1 MWNAMK
7 TKSLAAALLISS
19 TIHGSL
25 LWKTN
30 EAATEAATEAAAGT
44 TQASLSSR
52 LAGSTTLSPA
62 IRYVTLEPVLIV
74 GRHAPLLP
82 NQVAPQAPMA
92 SSATLGQCT
101 NNSAHPVTLNEQKD
115 STLGLC

>member
-7 TKSLAAALLISS
+7 IKSLAAALLIS
-19 TIHGSL
+19 TTVHGAL
-25 LWKTN
+25 FWKMN
-30 EAATEAATEAAAGT
+30 EVATEAAAGT
-44 TQASLSSR
+44 AQTSLNSR
-52 LAGSTTLSPA
+52 LAGSIAPSPA

-101 NNSAHPVTLNEQKD
+101 NKSAHPVTLNEQKD

>member
-7 TKSLAAALLISS
+7 TKSLAAALLIST

-25 LWKTN
+25 LWKMN
-30 EAATEAATEAAAGT
+30 EVATEAASATV
-44 TQASLSSR
+44 ASSPTR
-52 LAGSTTLSPA
+52 MAAGSTTSSPA

-82 NQVAPQAPMA
+82 DQIAPQATMA
-92 SSATLGQCT
+92 SSTTEGQCM
-101 NNSAHPVTLNEQKD
+101 NNSDQRVTRNEQKD
-115 STLGLC
+115 GTPGLC

>member
-7 TKSLAAALLISS
+7 TKSLAAALLIST

-25 LWKTN
+25 LWKMD
-30 EAATEAATEAAAGT
+30 EVATEAV
-44 TQASLSSR
+44 QASLSSR
-52 LAGSTTLSPA
+52 PAGSTTSTPA

-74 GRHAPLLP
+74 GRQAPLRP
-82 NQVAPQAPMA
+82 NQVASQAPMA
-92 SSATLGQCT
+92 SSGTQGQCM
-101 NNSAHPVTLNEQKD
+101 NNSVHPVTLNEQKD

>member
-30 EAATEAATEAAAGT
+30 EAATEAAAGT

-52 LAGSTTLSPA
+52 PAGSTTSSPA

-92 SSATLGQCT
+92 SSATQGQCT